1 MIPSDYK
8 KYKRHEKKHKWYLAE
23 LEILSRELA
32 RSLKCDNDT
41 AIEEI
46 DIKLNVAFTM
56 GMEFAHSTVTS
67 KKEHEK
73 AKKRVMLKSLL
84 NAHVR

>member
-8 KYKRHEKKHKWYLAE
+8 KYKRHEKAHKRYLAE
-23 LEILSRELA
+23 MEILARELA
-32 RSLKCDNDT
+32 RFLKCDNDT

-46 DIKLNVAFTM
+46 DIKLNIAFTM

-73 AKKRVMLKSLL
+73 AKKRVMLRTLL
-84 NAHVR
+84 KAQGI